1 VIVDGDVQSLPA
13 RELRAAAATTVATNG
28 NLLIAG
34 HALDVEMEQVAGS
47 GMFIAHT
54 GGAGW
59 I

>member
-28 NLLIAG
+28 NLIAG